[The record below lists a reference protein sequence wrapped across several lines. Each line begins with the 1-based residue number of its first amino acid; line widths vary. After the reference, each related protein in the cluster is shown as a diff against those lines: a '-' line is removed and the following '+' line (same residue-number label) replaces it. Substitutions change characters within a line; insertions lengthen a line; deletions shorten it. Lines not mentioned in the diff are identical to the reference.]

1 MHDTLSA
8 LLMHV
13 ATFIAAFHSIPTGS
27 ENNTEEHFGFQT
39 FQYSDDCRTC
49 DTASSGFYK
58 HCRSLNIQLWG
69 FDSDTAE
76 SV

>member
-1 MHDTLSA
+1 MILFQPFSCVLP
-8 LLMHV
+8 LLFQL
-13 ATFIAAFHSIPTGS
+13 FIPFQLDLKI
-27 ENNTEEHFGFQT
+27 TEEHFGFQT

-49 DTASSGFYK
+49 DKASSGFYK

-69 FDSDTAE
+69 FDSDTVE